1 MMTVKELIAQLEE
14 MPQDAIVQLEIL
26 GIPDNCCCDD
36 IDEIFETANNKVC
49 IQAYN
54 F

>member
-1 MMTVKELIAQLEE
+1 MTVKELITQLKE
-14 MPQDAIVQLEIL
+14 MPQNAIVELEIL
-26 GIPDNCCCDD
+26 CFSDNYSCDD

-49 IQAYN
+49 IQACN

>member
-14 MPQDAIVQLEIL
+14 MPQDAIVELEIV
-26 GIPDNCCCDD
+26 GIPDNYSCDD